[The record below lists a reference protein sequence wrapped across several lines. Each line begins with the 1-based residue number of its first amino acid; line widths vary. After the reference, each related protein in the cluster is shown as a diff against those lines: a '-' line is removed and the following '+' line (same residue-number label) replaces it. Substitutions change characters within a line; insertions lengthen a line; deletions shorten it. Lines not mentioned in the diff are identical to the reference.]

1 MFTKIKYPAYKYI
14 KAFKEITMYS
24 NKYVLELI
32 KDGIN
37 EEPMVSRFY
46 ADLANS
52 VRDID
57 DKKMLEEMSLDEKKH
72 YEMLSDI
79 YTKLTNE
86 KYMPKEID
94 MPQID
99 KDFVK
104 HIVNSIKAELNTVEA
119 YRPILF
125 ALENQQFKNFMMEI
139 ISDEQNHA
147 AKLNYMYSKYR

>member
-1 MFTKIKYPAYKYI
+1 
-14 KAFKEITMYS
+14 MYS

-32 KDGIN
+32 KDGID
-37 EEPMVSRFY
+37 EEPMVSKFY
-46 ADLANS
+46 SELANS

-72 YEMLSDI
+72 FEMLSDI

-86 KYMPKEID
+86 KYTPKEKET
-94 MPQID
+94 PEID
-99 KDFVK
+99 KDFLK
-104 HIVNSIKAELNTVEA
+104 NIAASIKAELNTVEA

-125 ALENQQFKNFMMEI
+125 ALENTQFKNYMMEI

-147 AKLNYMYSKYR
+147 ALLNYMYSKYR